1 MNKKMWFLSVGLMP
15 IAIAPIATVI
25 SCGQQNSSI
34 LENFKF
40 TIISNIQANYT
51 DPDSV
56 KDKTLKEIAEEIKTK
71 FSNPDLGFLI
81 TKTTPI
87 TEENKN
93 KVEVEYKIWIGK
105 KPDKNEPIDI
115 QSGKFIINIPLIK
128 Q

>member
-1 MNKKMWFLSVGLMP
+1 MNKKMWFLSTGLIP

-56 KDKTLKEIAEEIKTK
+56 KDKTLQEIADEIKTK

-115 QSGKFIINIPLIK
+115 QSGKFTINIPLIK
-128 Q
+128 